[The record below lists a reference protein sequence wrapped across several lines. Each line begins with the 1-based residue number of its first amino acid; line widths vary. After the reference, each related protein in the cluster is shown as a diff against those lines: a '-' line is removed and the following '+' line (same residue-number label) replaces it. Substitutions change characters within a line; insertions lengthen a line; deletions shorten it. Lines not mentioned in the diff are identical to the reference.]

1 MMAER
6 PTIVSVYN
14 RYLDRGGE
22 DEVFESEAE
31 LLERSGW
38 RVIRVI
44 EQTRTPRNV
53 MEAVVLAAGTA
64 WSRTWH
70 RRISRIV
77 EREDVTVAHVH
88 NWFPVMSPSIYDA
101 FARAGVPVV
110 QTLHNYRLGCLK
122 ATLYRDGRVCEDC
135 LGLAIPW
142 PGVWHACYRGSHT
155 QSSVVAAMLVLHRGL
170 QTWTKRVDQYVALS
184 DFARG
189 KLVDAGLPKQKIV
202 VKPNFVWPD
211 PGVRERAGG
220 YALYV
225 GRVSREKG
233 VETLL
238 RAWSGLAGIPLKIV
252 GDGPFRFDAEAFV
265 ANEGLQNVEFLGRLS
280 RSDVLT
286 HIKNARFVIF
296 PSEMYENFPLI
307 LIESFACGVAVLTTR
322 LGSMAEI
329 VEDDRTGLHFA
340 PGSPHDLAA
349 KVRYAWEHPDIM
361 DRLGAA
367 ARRAYELKYTAERN
381 YVELT
386 KIYETAR
393 QQAAQAATSRS

>member
-1 MMAER
+1 MMADP
-6 PTIVSVYN
+6 PTVVSVYN

-22 DEVFESEAE
+22 DEVFESEAD
-31 LLERSGW
+31 LLERYGW
-38 RVIRVI
+38 RVIRVT
-44 EQTRTPRNV
+44 EQTRTPRRV
-53 MEAVVLAAGTA
+53 TEAVELAAGTA
-64 WSRTWH
+64 WSRKWH

-77 EREDVTVAHVH
+77 EREHVTVAHVH

-101 FARAGVPVV
+101 FGKAGVPVV

-142 PGVWHACYRGSHT
+142 PGVRHACYRGSRM
-155 QSSVVAAMLVLHRGL
+155 QSSVVAAVLVLHRAL

-184 DFARG
+184 EFARR

-211 PGVRERAGG
+211 PGVREHAGS

-225 GRVSREKG
+225 GRVSHEKG

-238 RAWSGLAGIPLKIV
+238 RAWSGLGGIPLKIV
-252 GDGPFRFDAEAFV
+252 GDGPLRADAEAL
-265 ANEGLQNVEFLGRLS
+265 AATEHLQNVEFLGRLS
-280 RSDVLT
+280 RSDVLS
-286 HIKNARFVIF
+286 HIKRARLVIF

-329 VEDDRTGLHFA
+329 VQDSRTGLHFI
-340 PGSPHDLAA
+340 PGSADDLAA
-349 KVRYAWEHPDIM
+349 KVRYAWDHPDIM
-361 DRLGAA
+361 DRLGAT

-381 YVELT
+381 YVALAR
-386 KIYETAR
+386 IYETAR